1 MKKLKKVMTAFMAAA
16 VAAISVMSLS
26 VFAEGTETF
35 TAEVNGASEAKVD
48 NGNRQQSFTVE
59 FTVFD
64 PTRLT
69 KDSVVEVTYDI
80 TDDKGGK
87 GDKVELVAQK
97 YPDEQR
103 KEYKGKSGTN
113 PKADSTG
120 AVWQIVKADSDDG
133 KGNAT
138 FTYDSIVKA
147 FGTDDFTTFD
157 KFNVEAASEST
168 IKCTGFKITNVKP
181 ESEGTHPK
189 ISSGIAW
196 YWIVIAVAAAV
207 IIVIV
212 IVFVILNKKS
222 DKAFDVSTGEFIDKK
237 NVNK

>member
-1 MKKLKKVMTAFMAAA
+1 MKKIKKIITAFMASA
-16 VAAISVMSLS
+16 VAAVSLLSMSA
-26 VFAEGTETF
+26 FAEDYSAT
-35 TAEVNGASEAKVD
+35 VNGAVEAKVD

-69 KDSVVEVTYDI
+69 ENSVVEVTYEVTNDAK
-80 TDDKGGK
+80 TK

-103 KEYKGKSGTN
+103 KDYKGKSGTN
-113 PKADSTG
+113 PLADSTG
-120 AVWQIVKADSDDG
+120 AVWKIVKADSDDG
-133 KGNAT
+133 KGKAT
-138 FTYDSIVKA
+138 FSYKSIVDA

-168 IKCTGFKITNVKP
+168 IKCTGFKVTNVKP

-189 ISSGIAW
+189 VNAGFAW
-196 YWIVIAVAAAV
+196 YWIVIAAVAA
-207 IIVIV
+207 IIVVVI

-222 DKAFDVSTGEFIDKK
+222 DKAFDVATGEYIDKK
-237 NVNK
+237 NVDKN